1 VVVLEAAIWAWGV
14 AALLGA
20 ARPLAVAKVKAVVA
34 GDWPFLADGDLIT
47 SARARERNKDL
58 PRFVGVASAAEAPTA
73 VVARSGSG
81 EAAKRADTEEAL
93 LVSTSSAPLPEP
105 AAPIDQ

>member
-1 VVVLEAAIWAWGV
+1 MLEAAIWAWGV
-14 AALLGA
+14 AAPLGA
-20 ARPLAVAKVKAVVA
+20 SRPLAVAKVEAVVA
-34 GDWPFLADGDLIT
+34 GGWPFLADGDFIT

-58 PRFVGVASAAEAPTA
+58 PRFVGIASAAEASTA
-73 VVARSGSG
+73 VVARPGFG
-81 EAAKRADTEEAL
+81 EAAKRPNTEEEF